1 MRVTI
6 VHRLLRSTHS
16 KLLTGW
22 DLTTIVQIFIEAE
35 LFHGLEIFSPVKFD
49 VLLDFVAFIFA
60 DVTFT
65 LEFFTVVFD
74 LLLRLFDLRNFTFQ
88 LIERVLLLF
97 QFFGTILFHFVASLR
112 INQQF
117 LTRFFVFVQLFA

>member
-1 MRVTI
+1 M
-6 VHRLLRSTHS
+6 HRLLRSTHS

-74 LLLRLFDLRNFTFQ
+74 LLLRLFDLRNFTLQ
-88 LIERVLLLF
+88 LIERILLLF
-97 QFFGTILFHFVASLR
+97 KFFGAILFHFVASLR